1 MNERRSTES
10 ISFPL
15 GENGSADAYFVEY
28 MSALAETVKLIEC
41 SSINSVVSV
50 LRKVIA
56 GKGLIYV
63 AGNGGSAAITNH
75 LNCDFSKGISTDT
88 SVFPRIFPL
97 AAEVS
102 LLTAIG
108 NDISYDDVF
117 SYQLSVYARP
127 GDVLLTVSS
136 SGNSENVVRAA
147 KWAQNNGLP
156 IIAFTG
162 FEGGRSAES
171 ATVNLHVSADN
182 YGVVEDT
189 HQSLMHILAQY
200 IRLAAM
206 PASLISERTAI
217 LFNTGLLMWLVD
229 QRAVV
234 T

>member
-1 MNERRSTES
+1 MNERRTVES

-117 SYQLSVYARP
+117 SFQLEGRITSR
-127 GDVLLTVSS
+127 DLLLVVSS
-136 SGNSENVVRAA
+136 SGNSRNILKAIEVAKENGAET
-147 KWAQNNGLP
+147 
-156 IIAFTG
+156 IAFCG
-162 FEGGRSAES
+162 FDGGEAKEK
-171 ATVNLHVSADN
+171 ADYCIHVPANN
-182 YGVVEDT
+182 YGIVEDI
-189 HQSLMHILAQY
+189 HQSLMHSIAQY
-200 IRLAAM
+200 LRLD
-206 PASLISERTAI
+206 
-217 LFNTGLLMWLVD
+217 NTRDFKFGM
-229 QRAVV
+229 
-234 T
+234 TFI